1 MQLRN
6 KMPSF
11 ASRNEMCCRVVVA
24 CGSVPALGKVL
35 SLLSCLSHKTSSS
48 QGISVVPWFG
58 LDKERESNFFFLS
71 LFFHEKRGKLYG
83 THKYIVLL
91 LCMMGFC

>member
-11 ASRNEMCCRVVVA
+11 ASRNEMCCRVVA
-24 CGSVPALGKVL
+24 CGSVPVLGKVL

-58 LDKERESNFFFLS
+58 LDKEGEQLFFSFS
-71 LFFHEKRGKLYG
+71 LFHEKRGKLYG
-83 THKYIVLL
+83 TH
-91 LCMMGFC
+91 

>member
-11 ASRNEMCCRVVVA
+11 ASRNEMCCRVVA
-24 CGSVPALGKVL
+24 CGSVPVLGKVL

-58 LDKERESNFFFLS
+58 LDKEGESNFFFLS
-71 LFFHEKRGKLYG
+71 LFSMKKEANYTGH
-83 THKYIVLL
+83 TSI
-91 LCMMGFC
+91 